1 MRLYTIVKNDVREI
15 EDYINSHGIQKDQV
29 VSVFQNAHK
38 EYVLI
43 YYGE

>member
-15 EDYINSHGIQKDQV
+15 ENFINENGIQKDQV
-29 VSVFQNAHK
+29 VNIFQNAYK

-43 YYGE
+43 YFGE

>member
-15 EDYINSHGIQKDQV
+15 ERFINENGITKDQV
-29 VSVFQNAHK
+29 VNIFQNSYK